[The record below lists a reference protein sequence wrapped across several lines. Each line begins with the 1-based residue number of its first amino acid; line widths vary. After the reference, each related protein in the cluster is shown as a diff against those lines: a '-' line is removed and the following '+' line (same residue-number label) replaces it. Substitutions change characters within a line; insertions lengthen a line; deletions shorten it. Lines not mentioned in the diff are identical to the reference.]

1 MAVPYTFSTATGS
14 LPLSQLDSNFST
26 AITIGNTAVVLGDTI
41 TTINNLTLGNVAIT
55 SVSTAFPNG
64 YLANSNVIVGTTTL
78 TLGSTVTSINGLSL
92 SNVTISSG
100 NVTIS
105 NVTTTN
111 VTATTANVTTA
122 NVGTLVVIGDATVGG
137 NTTLGDASTDTV
149 TVNGTVGIGGAALS
163 NKAIQVQNTLSGSNP
178 IGVDI
183 RPVMTATGGTIIAT
197 FATGNSGSLTANTGS
212 AVSAYG
218 CYLTEPNVVV
228 TTGSVTNAATVFI
241 NEGPTEGGT
250 LNANLYTNAAT
261 GTNKYNIYASGTAQ
275 NYFAGNVG
283 IGISPPVAA
292 LDVSGAPTGA
302 LSRFANTTA
311 PTLSNDTHAGES
323 IFLRSGGTA
332 GSGNVQAVLAFGK
345 ADGSSL
351 RTGSA
356 IASVQNTADADQV
369 GIGFYTSP
377 GTGSTQTLT
386 QQMLLDYAGN
396 VGIGVTPSAW
406 STTLKPIEIGN
417 IGTYI
422 SGRPSGNQLDIG
434 VNNYYNA
441 GYKYAAAAST
451 AATLY
456 EQTAGTHVWSYAI
469 PGTAGNPISFIAGMT
484 LDASGNLGI
493 GPSSPT
499 AVLMLKAGTATAS
512 TAPLK
517 FTSGTNLTTPEAGA
531 VEYDGTVFYGTT
543 DTNFKRGTLPITNYT
558 SGTGTALGTNTEA
571 TNAVLLPSANDTIT
585 LSVGTYFLDV
595 SYIVTRG
602 ATSTTSATARI
613 NIRGS
618 GAAVGNFSGMS
629 LSAPTAGGAT
639 ANFSFDAVNITTD
652 NVLTAAST
660 TAAGVYTI
668 SLRGILKI
676 TTSGTIIPQYSLSAN
691 INAAGTVAKVLYFRL
706 QQLDTQSAAAAG
718 PAGTGWA

>member
-14 LPLSQLDSNFST
+14 LPLSQLDSNFAT

-55 SVSTAFPNG
+55 SVSAAFPNG

-122 NVGTLVVIGDATVGG
+122 NVGTLIVTGNETAFNNITASSANVSGTANVQVIAVTQNATVAGNLSVTGNVSGANGTFTSANISGTTNVSTLVIIGNTTVGG
-137 NTTLGDASTDTV
+137 NVTVTGNVSMNVATITTANVSGTANISTLVITANQTSLGNITATGNVTAAKLIPTGTSVTGNGLYLPAANALGLSTNGTNAVYIDASQ
-149 TVNGTVGIGGAALS
+149 NVGIGTTSPTSLLHVSSTTVNPQIKIVDLS
-163 NKAIQVQNTLSGSNP
+163 TAGNRGGSIQGSY
-178 IGVDI
+178 
-183 RPVMTATGGTIIAT
+183 GGN
-197 FATGNSGSLTANTGS
+197 GLYLDSLG
-212 AVSAYG
+212 
-218 CYLTEPNVVV
+218 
-228 TTGSVTNAATVFI
+228 
-241 NEGPTEGGT
+241 
-250 LNANLYTNAAT
+250 
-261 GTNKYNIYASGTAQ
+261 ASGWVYIGSSTSGGQAT
-275 NYFAGNVG
+275 NLRFDTSSSERMRIDSSGNVG
-283 IGISPPVAA
+283 IGTSSPSAH
-292 LDVSGAPTGA
+292 LEVSGTETGSGA
-302 LSRFANTTA
+302 SLKLTNTTA
-311 PTLSNDTHAGES
+311 STGKTWHLNSNNSGKLFFS
-323 IFLRSGGTA
+323 IPSVVDA
-332 GSGNVQAVLAFGK
+332 MII
-345 ADGSSL
+345 DSS
-351 RTGSA
+351 
-356 IASVQNTADADQV
+356 
-369 GIGFYTSP
+369 
-377 GTGSTQTLT
+377 
-386 QQMLLDYAGN
+386 GN
-396 VGIGVTPSAW
+396 VGIGT
-406 STTLKPIEIGN
+406 
-417 IGTYI
+417 
-422 SGRPSGNQLDIG
+422 
-434 VNNYYNA
+434 
-441 GYKYAAAAST
+441 
-451 AATLY
+451 
-456 EQTAGTHVWSYAI
+456 
-469 PGTAGNPISFIAGMT
+469 
-484 LDASGNLGI
+484 
-493 GPSSPT
+493 SSPT

-517 FTSGTNLTTPEAGA
+517 LTSGTNLTTPEAGA

-543 DTNFKRGTLPITNYT
+543 DTNFKRGTLTITNYT

-602 ATSTTSATARI
+602 ATSVTSATARI

>member
-55 SVSTAFPNG
+55 SVSAAFPNG

-122 NVGTLVVIGDATVGG
+122 NVGTLTVIGNATIGGNATVTG
-137 NTTLGDASTDTV
+137 NVSMNVATITTANVTTTNTSSLVVTGNQTFVGTGNRITGDFSNATVANRVAFQSSTTNSNTDV
-149 TVNGTVGIGGAALS
+149 NILPNGTGNQS
-163 NKAIQVQNTLSGSNP
+163 QFSVQNNSDPTNSGRFTFLIQATEATVRSGISGTGTYLPMTFYTSGSERVR
-178 IGVDI
+178 ID
-183 RPVMTATGGTIIAT
+183 T
-197 FATGNSGSLTANTGS
+197 S
-212 AVSAYG
+212 
-218 CYLTEPNVVV
+218 
-228 TTGSVTNAATVFI
+228 
-241 NEGPTEGGT
+241 
-250 LNANLYTNAAT
+250 
-261 GTNKYNIYASGTAQ
+261 
-275 NYFAGNVG
+275 GNVG
-283 IGISPPVAA
+283 IGAVPSTWSTSYKALELGGSGVYNYLCLNSSAINSTIAWNTYVNSGGNSAYKYSGYAA
-292 LDVSGAPTGA
+292 SINSQTGNIIFSNAVSG
-302 LSRFANTTA
+302 
-311 PTLSNDTHAGES
+311 
-323 IFLRSGGTA
+323 
-332 GSGNVQAVLAFGK
+332 
-345 ADGSSL
+345 
-351 RTGSA
+351 
-356 IASVQNTADADQV
+356 TADANISFLERMRID
-369 GIGFYTSP
+369 S
-377 GTGSTQTLT
+377 S
-386 QQMLLDYAGN
+386 GN
-396 VGIGVTPSAW
+396 VGIGTTSTSGTNKLIVSAAYSSTSTSTPYANMLLNLINSDRTTNNLSSLYFSGLTSSATVQGLGALVMQ
-406 STTLKPIEIGN
+406 TTSYTDSAFSANMLFYTSNAGTVAERMRIDSSGN
-417 IGTYI
+417 VGIGT
-422 SGRPSGNQLDIG
+422 
-434 VNNYYNA
+434 
-441 GYKYAAAAST
+441 T
-451 AATLY
+451 
-456 EQTAGTHVWSYAI
+456 
-469 PGTAGNPISFIAGMT
+469 
-484 LDASGNLGI
+484 
-493 GPSSPT
+493 SPT

-517 FTSGTNLTTPEAGA
+517 LTSGTNLTTPEAGA

-571 TNAVLLPSANDTIT
+571 TNAVLLPAANDTIT